1 MGAPLQKEAKAG
13 RNLNSGRVPTQQELV
28 YGECP
33 PTKGSKGE
41 KDLGFRVSALGFKG
55 IDWRPLQGQA
65 RGKPLQQ
72 ALGGSEGRK
81 RDRETEGRRDRG
93 GNCRDD
99 GALLESSAR
108 ARGRETEGQRDRDTE
123 RQRHKDTAKPPQ

>member
-1 MGAPLQKEAKAG
+1 MVPSYKARQERETERQRDRETERQRDRETERQRDRESWWFRPWGLRMMMGAPLQKEAKAG

-65 RGKPLQQ
+65 RGKPLQ
-72 ALGGSEGRK
+72 
-81 RDRETEGRRDRG
+81 
-93 GNCRDD
+93 
-99 GALLESSAR
+99 
-108 ARGRETEGQRDRDTE
+108 
-123 RQRHKDTAKPPQ
+123 

>member
-1 MGAPLQKEAKAG
+1 MVPSYKARQERETERQRDRETERQIDRESWWFRPWGLRMMMGAPLQKEAKAG

-65 RGKPLQQ
+65 RGKPLQ
-72 ALGGSEGRK
+72 
-81 RDRETEGRRDRG
+81 
-93 GNCRDD
+93 
-99 GALLESSAR
+99 
-108 ARGRETEGQRDRDTE
+108 
-123 RQRHKDTAKPPQ
+123 